1 MLGITRSFK
10 LAFYRLLKKKID
22 VKLGIYGPTNVGKT
36 TLANRLTKD
45 WVGDEIGKVSEI
57 PHETREILK
66 MERMEVADGWKRFR
80 IDLIDTPGIETKVDY
95 REFMKYGLSEVE
107 AKRRAREATQGVLD
121 SIKWLS
127 NLDAVL
133 VVMDSTVDPYTQVN
147 ITILGNLEARKIPT
161 LIVANKIDLPTS
173 DPDRIRQAF
182 PNRRFVAISAKE
194 GRNIEELYENL
205 FDMVIS

>member
-1 MLGITRSFK
+1 MGITRSFK

-182 PNRRFVAISAKE
+182 PNKRFVAISAKE

>member
-1 MLGITRSFK
+1 LGITRSFK

-182 PNRRFVAISAKE
+182 PNKRFVAISAKE

>member
-1 MLGITRSFK
+1 MGITRSFK

-182 PNRRFVAISAKE
+182 PNKRFVAISAKE

-205 FDMVIS
+205 FDLVIS

>member
-1 MLGITRSFK
+1 MGITRSFK

-45 WVGDEIGKVSEI
+45 WTGDEIGKVSEI

-95 REFMKYGLSEVE
+95 REFMKYGLSEKE
-107 AKRRAREATQGVLD
+107 AKRRAREATKGVLD

-147 ITILGNLEARKIPT
+147 ITILGNLEARNIPT

-173 DPDRIRQAF
+173 DADRIRQAF
-182 PNRRFVAISAKE
+182 PNKRFVAISAKE
-194 GRNIEELYENL
+194 GRNIDELYENL
-205 FDMVIS
+205 FDMVMS

>member
-1 MLGITRSFK
+1 MGITRSFK

-182 PNRRFVAISAKE
+182 PNKRFVAISAKE
-194 GRNIEELYENL
+194 GRNIKELYENL